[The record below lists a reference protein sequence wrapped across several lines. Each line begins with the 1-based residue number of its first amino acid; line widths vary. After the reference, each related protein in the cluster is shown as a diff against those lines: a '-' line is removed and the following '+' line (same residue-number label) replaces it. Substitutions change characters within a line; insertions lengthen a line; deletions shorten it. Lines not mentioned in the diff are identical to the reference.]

1 MGRLYSTPN
10 GPFTA
15 DQVKPGDPYELSNGH
30 AIHCLPSGGRHSGA
44 NAEGASVIGSDPE
57 VESVGVDAGFTPEP
71 GTLRAPDVAVGVSD
85 EPGWSPGVPP
95 LALEYADRGQ
105 DEDDLTD
112 KIRDLLAAGTKY
124 VWVVRLDGPRRV
136 EIHRP
141 KEKMRLA
148 HPGDELKAPGVLR
161 NPVPVEALYDKEAA
175 QKVTLRNLLQRQGY
189 EDLDAVRDEGVTKGK
204 AQGIAEGELQG
215 RRTALLDLCEAK
227 ELALNE
233 QQGQQ
238 IQTCTDTAQ
247 LKDWLVRAATA
258 DTTDDIF
265 D

>member
-71 GTLRAPDVAVGVSD
+71 GILRAPDVAVGVSD
-85 EPGWSPGVPP
+85 EPGWSPGAPP

-112 KIRDLLAAGTKY
+112 KIRDLLAAGTKF

-136 EIHRP
+136 EVYIP
-141 KEKMRLA
+141 DEPMRLA
-148 HPGDELKAPGVLR
+148 NPGDELKAPGVLR
-161 NPVPVEALYDKEAA
+161 NPVPVEALYDKQAA

-189 EDLDAVRDEGVTKGK
+189 EDLDAVLDAGKDEGRL
-204 AQGIAEGELQG
+204 ED
-215 RRTALLDLCEAK
+215 RRASLIELCEAK
-227 ELALNE
+227 DFKLNDD
-233 QQGQQ
+233 QQVR
-238 IQTCTDTAQ
+238 ISACTDLDQ
-247 LKDWLVRAATA
+247 LKAWFTRAVSAETV
-258 DTTDDIF
+258 DGLF
-265 D
+265 DS

>member
-1 MGRLYSTPN
+1 MSRLYTTSH

-15 DQVKPGDPYELSNGH
+15 NQVKPGDPYELSNGH
-30 AIHCLPSGGRHSGA
+30 PIRCLPSGGRHSGA

-189 EDLDAVRDEGVTKGK
+189 EDLDAVLNAGK
-204 AQGIAEGELQG
+204 AEGIAEGLDQG
-215 RRTALLDLCEAK
+215 RLDDRRSSLIELCEAK
-227 ELALNE
+227 GLELGEDDRARIAECADL
-233 QQGQQ
+233 
-238 IQTCTDTAQ
+238 DR
-247 LKDWLVRAATA
+247 LKLWFGRAATA
-258 DTTDDIF
+258 ETADGLF